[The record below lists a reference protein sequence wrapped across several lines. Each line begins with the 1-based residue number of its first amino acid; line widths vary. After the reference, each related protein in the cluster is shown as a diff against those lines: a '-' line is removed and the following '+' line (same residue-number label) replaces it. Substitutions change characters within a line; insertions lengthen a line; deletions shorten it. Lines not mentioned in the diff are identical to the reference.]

1 MSNAFELLERIHK
14 DYKGLEK
21 CDILDKNGNKLNPDV
36 KEIVDD
42 KKKNNSG
49 SFSSNLSDIPKLY
62 NKTIS
67 VVRDINPLN
76 ELSFLQISYSGYEYL
91 LTKDEDLYVFTAINT
106 DKAK

>member
-1 MSNAFELLERIHK
+1 MSSAFELLERIHK

-21 CDILDKNGNKLNPDV
+21 CDILDKNGNKLNPEV
-36 KEIVDD
+36 KEMGDD
-42 KKKNNSG
+42 KKKNSANT
-49 SFSSNLSDIPKLY
+49 FSSNLSDIPKLY
-62 NKTIS
+62 NKTNS